1 VTSVPSSVFSH
12 LDKSLH
18 DHLSDLVRLAANAD
32 DRTAVDLARA
42 ELPRMVAALK
52 ALLDEHRP
60 DEKGRCS
67 TCRSRRFSRRLPAPC
82 RAYLAAHLCLTAT
95 REDQPTN
102 RGETT
107 GKRATHLR
115 SAG

>member
-1 VTSVPSSVFSH
+1 MPSSVFSH

-18 DHLSDLVRLAANAD
+18 DHLSDLMRLAANAD
-32 DRTAVDLARA
+32 DRTAVGLARA

-60 DEKGRCS
+60 DENGRCT
-67 TCRSRRFSRRLPAPC
+67 TCRSRRFSRRTPSPC
-82 RAYLAAHLCLTAT
+82 RAYLAAHLCLTIT
-95 REDQPTN
+95 SEDQPTT
-102 RGETT
+102 RGETKSRR
-107 GKRATHLR
+107 GTHLR